1 MNASTD
7 PAALRRAYALAGLS
21 ESDLAA
27 DPMTQFDR
35 WFGEASAAREVV
47 VEPNAMVVATADA
60 EGRPSSRSVLLKGY
74 DERGFVFYTNYR
86 SRKAREIEAN
96 PRIAATFPWYA
107 LERQVLVYGD
117 AERVSREESIAYFAL
132 RPKGSQL
139 GAWAS
144 EEQSAVVVSRE
155 VLEERYAELQG
166 SWPGDT
172 AVPLPEFWG
181 GYLIVPSAVEFWQGR
196 GDRMHDRL
204 RYVRESSGWRVE
216 RLAP

>member
-7 PAALRRAYALAGLS
+7 PAALRRAYARAGLS
-21 ESDLAA
+21 ESELAA

-35 WFGEASAAREVV
+35 WFAEASENRAVI

-117 AERVSREESIAYFAL
+117 AERVSREESTAYFAL

-144 EEQSAVVVSRE
+144 EDQSSVVASRD
-155 VLEERYAELQG
+155 VLEERYAALQDE
-166 SWPGDT
+166 WPGDT